1 MCKSVIQ
8 HNLSSYIRQSSCYLY
23 ELTPSSSSVF
33 LFLPRMWLRRISE
46 HWTERCPDLPLPK
59 LPHGPQLPQGH
70 RVHTTFIHWGQKW
83 NGGDYFYWLQSSAK
97 GKQHVRQFSFNVLYY
112 LREKLQF
119 NVIKKL
125 LIWCDFFMVLFV
137 SPDRKKQFMKG

>member
-46 HWTERCPDLPLPK
+46 HRTERCPDLPLPK

-70 RVHTTFIHWGQKW
+70 RVHTTFIHWGQEW